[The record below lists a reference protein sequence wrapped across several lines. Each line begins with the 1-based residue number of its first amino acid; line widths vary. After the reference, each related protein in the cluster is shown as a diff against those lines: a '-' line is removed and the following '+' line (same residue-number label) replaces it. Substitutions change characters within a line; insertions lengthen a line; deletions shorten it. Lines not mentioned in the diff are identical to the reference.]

1 MQKEVGKMKRYAL
14 YDIYEAETAPGEL
27 ICESDDFAEILEAA
41 KLRQQETDGEC
52 ALHAQESLSTD
63 KGTNER
69 LMKDLHYEADY
80 ALKSH
85 SRNLVYQAYGKA
97 LMACDL
103 GAISYRQFKELN
115 QKLVVDGLNNYAKS
129 KLE

>member
-1 MQKEVGKMKRYAL
+1 MKYAL
-14 YDIYEAETAPGEL
+14 FDFYEDVQGEL
-27 ICESDDFAEILEAA
+27 ICMSDDIAEIRAAA
-41 KLRQQETDGEC
+41 KLRCEETDGEC
-52 ALHAQESLSTD
+52 DLHAQGRLSTD

-103 GAISYRQFKELN
+103 GAISFRQFKELN